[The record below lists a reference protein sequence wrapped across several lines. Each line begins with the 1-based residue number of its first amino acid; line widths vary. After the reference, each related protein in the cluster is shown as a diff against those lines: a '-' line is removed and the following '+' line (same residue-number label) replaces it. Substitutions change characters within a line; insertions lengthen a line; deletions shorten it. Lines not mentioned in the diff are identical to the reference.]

1 MKRNIRYKVWETNS
15 SSVHAL
21 YVDHTGLQK
30 NHLKHKNGYVIA
42 DFGQFGKEY
51 NLYMDQNDKLSYLL
65 TEICYTKLYSEGI
78 EDTYE
83 FERLE
88 EAIKDYDPTVKGIK
102 VLKEVKPE
110 IDHQSIPSYG
120 ESKFVNYWDKGSIQN
135 FLFNKY
141 IGFTTDCD

>member
-15 SSVHAL
+15 SSVHSL
-21 YVDHTGLQK
+21 YVDHKGLQK
-30 NHLKHKNGYVIA
+30 NHLKRKDGYVIA

-65 TEICYTKLYSEGI
+65 TEIFYIKHYSEDI

-83 FERLE
+83 FESLE
-88 EAIKDYDPTVKGIK
+88 DAIKDYDSDIKGIK
-102 VLKEVKPE
+102 VLKKITPE
-110 IDHQSIPSYG
+110 IDHQSIPEYG
-120 ESKFVNYWDKGSIQN
+120 ESKFVKYWDKSSIQN

-141 IGFTTDCD
+141 IGFTTGCD

>member
-21 YVDHTGLQK
+21 YVDHKGLQK
-30 NHLKHKNGYVIA
+30 NHLKRKDGYVIA

-51 NLYMDQNDKLSYLL
+51 NLYMDQDTKLSYLL
-65 TEICYTKLYSEGI
+65 TEICYIKHYSEDI

-88 EAIKDYDPTVKGIK
+88 DAIKDYDSNIKGIK
-102 VLKEVKPE
+102 VLKKVTPE
-110 IDHQSIPSYG
+110 IDHQSIPEYG
-120 ESKFVNYWDKGSIQN
+120 ESRFVNYWDKNSIQN

-141 IGFTTDCD
+141 IGFTTGCD

>member
-1 MKRNIRYKVWETNS
+1 MKRNIREGVWETNS

-21 YVDHTGLQK
+21 YVDHKGLQK
-30 NHLKHKNGYVIA
+30 NHLKRKDGYVIA

-51 NLYMDQNDKLSYLL
+51 NLYMDQDDKLSYLL
-65 TEICYTKLYSEGI
+65 TELYFINHYSEDI

-88 EAIKDYDPTVKGIK
+88 EAIKDYDSNIKGIK
-102 VLKEVKPE
+102 VLKKVTPE
-110 IDHQSIPSYG
+110 IDHQSIPEYG
-120 ESKFVNYWDKGSIQN
+120 ESNFVGYWDKSSIQN